1 MHLPLKFCFRQ
12 KYSTTNALISLTED
26 IRKNL
31 EGNIGCG
38 IFADLQKAFDTVEH
52 MLLAKLGHAIRGL
65 ANEWFWSYLSNTK
78 QYVSINGHKSSL
90 TSALFGAP
98 QGSVLAPV
106 LSWTYINDLNQATK
120 FCNVHH
126 FADDTNLL
134 HFNKSI
140 AKLNKL
146 VNQDMKNLWLNAKRY
161 H

>member
-1 MHLPLKFCFRQ
+1 MVSVVLQMSGLDPTYPTQNNMFQLM
-12 KYSTTNALISLTED
+12 LINQVLLLFYLEYRKVQSL
-26 IRKNL
+26 L
-31 EGNIGCG
+31 
-38 IFADLQKAFDTVEH
+38 H
-52 MLLAKLGHAIRGL
+52 
-65 ANEWFWSYLSNTK
+65 
-78 QYVSINGHKSSL
+78 
-90 TSALFGAP
+90 
-98 QGSVLAPV
+98 

>member
-1 MHLPLKFCFRQ
+1 MSGFDPTYPTQNMFQLMVINQVLLLFYLEHRKVQSLLQFC
-12 KYSTTNALISLTED
+12 L
-26 IRKNL
+26 
-31 EGNIGCG
+31 
-38 IFADLQKAFDTVEH
+38 
-52 MLLAKLGHAIRGL
+52 
-65 ANEWFWSYLSNTK
+65 
-78 QYVSINGHKSSL
+78 
-90 TSALFGAP
+90 
-98 QGSVLAPV
+98 
-106 LSWTYINDLNQATK
+106 QATK